1 MSGVSRV
8 PGSLVPR
15 ALLPA
20 ATEERSASLAGFSDS
35 FSHVGDAPL
44 QSDVQ
49 GFQTHVIII
58 ITVIYFILFFNIT
71 VSDACHPNCT
81 DSDIFSLFLPTN
93 LLIVIRFG

>member
-1 MSGVSRV
+1 VSRV

-20 ATEERSASLAGFSDS
+20 ATEERSAPLAGFSDS
-35 FSHVGDAPL
+35 FSHVGDAPF
-44 QSDVQ
+44 QSEVQ

-81 DSDIFSLFLPTN
+81 DCTDSDIFSLFLPTN